1 MKLMMKMKMKTMKII
16 IKKKIKMKK
25 EYGAEAQVNYDQVR
39 YFLSFKILWRF
50 VCGKPYKRE
59 KKIRK

>member
-1 MKLMMKMKMKTMKII
+1 
-16 IKKKIKMKK
+16 MKK